1 MSYLESLKRQQNPTR
16 NMKGVPVEVKTDIGK
31 AEDDVDPIF
40 ESMVRQRLMSMDPKK
55 LKRLEKQYRMM
66 SAGAKSQGDKEQKLF
81 DRRAKEA
88 GKRNQQI
95 MKDKEEQLTAMKRK
109 EIAEEKEIAR
119 KAEREADK
127 IASKAERVAEKQ
139 DAIYLDFPKLDLD
152 ESTYE
157 TSRSIIDGKMATLE
171 NKYSKKMELQS
182 DGSKKLNNFDQKEFD
197 NEKAELEAEQSQ
209 LDNKYYS
216 TREYKLR
223 LLFRDANRKYPGNP
237 QKVYD
242 VFANEGYEQEYIK
255 YARELQSKQGSN
267 K

>member
-1 MSYLESLKRQQNPTR
+1 MSYLESLRRQQNPTR

-40 ESMVRQRLMSMDPKK
+40 ESMVRQKLMSMDPKK
-55 LKRLEKQYRMM
+55 LRRLEKQYRMM
-66 SAGAKSQGDKEQKLF
+66 SAGAKSQGDREQKLF
-81 DRRAKEA
+81 ERRAREA

-95 MKDKEEQLTAMKRK
+95 MKDKEDQMTAVK
-109 EIAEEKEIAR
+109 EAEIEAVEKEEKAKAKADA
-119 KAEREADK
+119 KAERK
-127 IASKAERVAEKQ
+127 AEKQ

-171 NKYSKKMELQS
+171 NKYSKKMELQP

-197 NEKAELEAEQSQ
+197 NEKAELEAERSQ
-209 LDNKYYS
+209 LDNKYYA

>member
-31 AEDDVDPIF
+31 AEDDVDPVF

-81 DRRAKEA
+81 DRRAREA

-95 MKDKEEQLTAMKRK
+95 IKDKEDQMTAVK
-109 EIAEEKEIAR
+109 EAEIEAVEKEEKA
-119 KAEREADK
+119 KAKAD
-127 IASKAERVAEKQ
+127 AKAERVAEKQ
-139 DAIYLDFPKLDLD
+139 DAIYLDFPKLELD
-152 ESTYE
+152 KSTYE

-171 NKYSKKMELQS
+171 NKYSKKMELQP

-197 NEKAELEAEQSQ
+197 NAKEELVAEQNQ
-209 LDNKYYS
+209 LDSKYYA

-237 QKVYD
+237 LKVYD
-242 VFANEGYEQEYIK
+242 VFTSEGYEQEYIK
-255 YARELQSKQGSN
+255 YAKELKSKQGSN